1 MPGWLWFAIAIALG
15 LVIYLLLRGR
25 RVGARRRAPAIEYI
39 PPDGEPLVQDQAE
52 DQVEPVLPTTLASQP
67 GGDGDAPETDAG
79 ETEAELQEDAELRHD
94 EGYVE
99 TLPAGAGPHG
109 WTVKGNADS
118 MLFYTADAP
127 GYLRATA
134 DVWFESEETAT
145 AAGFVRWDAHHR

>member
-67 GGDGDAPETDAG
+67 GTDG
-79 ETEAELQEDAELRHD
+79 AELRHD

-99 TLPAGAGPHG
+99 TLPTGAGPHG

-127 GYLRATA
+127 GYLRAAA